1 MFIFQGIK
9 SNHHKSVINLCGT
22 NEYFTSVENTKLLF
36 SDVLCETLYELD
48 FKGLDVDDI
57 PFTADVIDFHYT
69 FQRLTDE
76 NYQNLHLD
84 IKFFDTLNKA
94 GFSVKQIQEVQ
105 FQYNYKGKAYAYS
118 MALIL
123 QMENGF
129 DLIISK
135 AHDLRYNK
143 VVLHQ
148 RGDNTWLDAYN
159 VLIYDTNEFV
169 RPVMVGVDLLI

>member
-84 IKFFDTLNKA
+84 IKFFDTLKTKQA
-94 GFSVKQIQEVQ
+94 PPSHRGFQTHDYQSVLKTLFIY
-105 FQYNYKGKAYAYS
+105 FQ
-118 MALIL
+118 
-123 QMENGF
+123 
-129 DLIISK
+129 
-135 AHDLRYNK
+135 
-143 VVLHQ
+143 
-148 RGDNTWLDAYN
+148 
-159 VLIYDTNEFV
+159 
-169 RPVMVGVDLLI
+169 